1 MVFVVVV
8 LAVLSL
14 LAGLFVAY
22 PTKLVNIASRRNFK
36 VDAMNPQNL
45 FIPILLP
52 FLLALFSFLLPKGV
66 KWLREIVSV
75 LGAALFVYV
84 AIAFFG
90 QKETFLTLPWLGHG
104 IDFELRLYD
113 FSQFILLAV
122 SGFAFLI
129 TLYSTVQHGRQSPHP
144 RILRLPVPDR
154 GHGRRR
160 RAGQQPRAAG
170 LLLGRAADHPVR
182 ADHHRRQGQSHR
194 TAVKSFLIGGFCDF
208 CMILGIAILWSQ
220 TGTLRMSDISVVPQ
234 GLTAVSF
241 YLMMIGAIGKAGS
254 MPFHTW
260 IPDAAV
266 DAPVTV
272 MAFIP
277 AALEKLLG
285 IYLLARICLDLF
297 KLEINSAF
305 SLVLMTLGALT
316 IVLAVFMALIQ
327 KDLKKLLSYHAVSQ
341 VGYMMLGIGTAVP
354 IGIAGGI
361 FHMINH
367 AMYKSGLFLAAGS
380 VEQQT
385 GTTELKKLGGL
396 ARVMPLTTLGFVVC
410 AAAISG
416 IWPLNGFVSKEMI
429 FHGSY
434 ETGYTIF
441 TIAAW
446 LGAILTFASFLK
458 AGHSVFFGPRSQEL
472 GEVKESKSPI
482 TIPILALAALCI
494 LFGVYNRLPLKFFIE
509 PILAG
514 HVPAGETLD
523 FTAHALAV
531 FNPIAMISMGCLLI
545 ALGLH
550 IFGFK
555 RGGNKAYM
563 VSEPIHHLPVLN
575 TIYDW
580 AEARVFDLYEQGIK
594 FLQALS
600 HFLFKFVDRPI
611 DFFYEKIVVTVGRA
625 CTGVLKAA
633 HNGFY
638 ANYLA
643 WTIGGLVLI
652 VWAISVLIR

>member
-1 MVFVVVV
+1 
-8 LAVLSL
+8 
-14 LAGLFVAY
+14 
-22 PTKLVNIASRRNFK
+22 
-36 VDAMNPQNL
+36 MNPQNL
-45 FIPILLP
+45 LIPILLP
-52 FLLALFSFLLPKGV
+52 LLLALFSFLLPARI

-75 LGAALFVYV
+75 LGAALFTYV
-84 AIAFFG
+84 AFVFFG
-90 QKETFLTLPWLGHG
+90 QKELFFNWPWLGHG
-104 IDFELRLYD
+104 IDFELRLYQ
-113 FSQFILLAV
+113 FSAFILLALGV
-122 SGFAFLI
+122 VVFLI
-129 TLYSTVQHGRQSPHP
+129 TLYSTVRMAGNSRNREYYGYLFLTAALASGA
-144 RILRLPVPDR
+144 ILANNFVPLVFFWE
-154 GHGRRR
+154 
-160 RAGQQPRAAG
+160 G
-170 LLLGRAADHPVR
+170 LLVTLYALINLGGKNAN
-182 ADHHRRQGQSHR
+182 R
-194 TAVKSFLIGGFCDF
+194 TAVKSFIIGGFCDF

-220 TGTLRMSDISVVPQ
+220 TGTLRMSDIAVVPQ

-241 YLMMIGAIGKAGS
+241 FLMMVGAMGKAGA

-260 IPDAAV
+260 IPDAAI

-277 AALEKLLG
+277 GALEKLLG
-285 IYLLARICLDLF
+285 IYLLVRITLNF
-297 KLEINSAF
+297 FILEINSPF
-305 SLVLMTLGALT
+305 CITLMVIGAAT

-327 KDLKKLLSYHAVSQ
+327 KDLKRLLSYHAVSQ
-341 VGYMMLGIGTAVP
+341 VGYMILGIGTAVP
-354 IGIAGGI
+354 IGIIGGI
-361 FHMINH
+361 FHMINNVI
-367 AMYKSGLFLAAGS
+367 YKSGLFLAAGS

-396 ARVMPLTTLGFVVC
+396 YRVMPFTALGFLVC

-458 AGHSVFFGPRSQEL
+458 AGHAVFFGPANPEL
-472 GEVKESKSPI
+472 PQVKENKSPI
-482 TIPILALAALCI
+482 YLPILFLAALCI
-494 LFGVYNRLPLKFFIE
+494 VFGVYNWIPLKFFLE
-509 PILAG
+509 PVLSGHLA
-514 HVPAGETLD
+514 AGETLHL
-523 FTAHALAV
+523 TGHALAL
-531 FNPIAMISMGCLLI
+531 FNPIAMISMGCLLL
-545 ALGLH
+545 ALVLH
-550 IFGFK
+550 IYGFK

-600 HFLFKFVDRPI
+600 GFLFKFVDRPI
-611 DFFYEKIVVTVGRA
+611 DFFYEKIVVAIGR
-625 CTGVLKAA
+625 TFIGLLKAA
-633 HNGFY
+633 HNGYY

>member
-1 MVFVVVV
+1 
-8 LAVLSL
+8 
-14 LAGLFVAY
+14 
-22 PTKLVNIASRRNFK
+22 
-36 VDAMNPQNL
+36 MNPQNL
-45 FIPILLP
+45 LIPILLP
-52 FLLALFSFLLPKGV
+52 FLLALFSFMLPKGV

-84 AIAFFG
+84 AFSFFG

-104 IDFELRLYD
+104 IDFELRLYP
-113 FSQFILLAV
+113 FSQFILLAL
-122 SGFAFLI
+122 SGFVFLI
-129 TLYSTVQHGRQSPHP
+129 TLYSTVKMAGNS
-144 RILRLPVPDR
+144 RIR
-154 GHGRRR
+154 GYYGYLFLT
-160 RAGQQPRAAG
+160 AAMAAG
-170 LLLGRAADHPVR
+170 ATLANNFVPLVFFWEGLLITLYALITIGGKGS
-182 ADHHRRQGQSHR
+182 HH
-194 TAVKSFLIGGFCDF
+194 TAVKAFLIGGFCDF

-234 GLTAVSF
+234 GLTALSF

-260 IPDAAV
+260 IPDAAI
-266 DAPVTV
+266 DAPVAV
-272 MAFIP
+272 MAYIP
-277 AALEKLLG
+277 ASLEKLLG
-285 IYLLARICLDLF
+285 IYMLARICLDFF
-297 KLEINSAF
+297 KLEVNSVF
-305 SLVLMTLGALT
+305 SLVLMTIGALT

-327 KDLKKLLSYHAVSQ
+327 KDLKKLLSFHAVSQ
-341 VGYMMLGIGTAVP
+341 VGYMILGIGTAVP

-367 AMYKSGLFLAAGS
+367 AMYKCGLFLSAGS
-380 VEQQT
+380 VEHQT

-396 ARVMPLTTLGFVVC
+396 YRVMPFTALGFIVC

-416 IWPLNGFVSKEMI
+416 IWPLNGFVSKEMV

-458 AGHSVFFGPRSQEL
+458 AGHSVFFGPRSLEIA
-472 GEVKESKSPI
+472 EVKESKSPI
-482 TIPILALAALCI
+482 YIPILVLAALCI
-494 LFGVYNRLPLKFFIE
+494 LFGVYNQLPLKLFIQ

-514 HVPAGETLD
+514 HVAAGEPID

-531 FNPIAMISMGCLLI
+531 FNPIALISMGCLLI
-545 ALGLH
+545 ALALH

-555 RGGNKAYM
+555 RGGNKAYLA
-563 VSEPIHHLPVLN
+563 SEPIHRLPVLH
-575 TIYDW
+575 TLYDL

-600 HFLFKFVDRPI
+600 QFLFKFVDRPI
-611 DFFYEKIVVTVGRA
+611 DFFFEKIVVGVGRA
-625 CTGVLKAA
+625 CTGMLRAA

-643 WTIGGLVLI
+643 WTVGGLVLI
-652 VWAISVLIR
+652 VWAIAALLR

>member
-1 MVFVVVV
+1 
-8 LAVLSL
+8 
-14 LAGLFVAY
+14 
-22 PTKLVNIASRRNFK
+22 
-36 VDAMNPQNL
+36 MNPQNL
-45 FIPILLP
+45 LIPILLP

-66 KWLREIVSV
+66 KWLREVVSV
-75 LGAALFVYV
+75 LGAAFFVYIAV
-84 AIAFFG
+84 AFFG
-90 QKETFLTLPWLGHG
+90 QKETFFTVAWMGHG
-104 IDFELRLYD
+104 IDFELRLYQ
-113 FSQFILLAV
+113 FSQFILIAI
-122 SGFAFLI
+122 SGFTFLI
-129 TLYSTVQHGRQSPHP
+129 TLYSTVKMAGNP
-144 RILRLPVPDR
+144 RIREYYGYLFLTAAMSAGAVLANNLVPLLFFWE
-154 GHGRRR
+154 
-160 RAGQQPRAAG
+160 G
-170 LLLGRAADHPVR
+170 LLITLYALITIG
-182 ADHHRRQGQSHR
+182 GKGSHR
-194 TAVKSFLIGGFCDF
+194 TAVKAFLIGGFCDF
-208 CMILGIAILWSQ
+208 CMILGIGILWSQ

-266 DAPVTV
+266 DAPVAV

-285 IYLLARICLDLF
+285 IYMLARICLDLF
-297 KLEINSAF
+297 KLEINSAP
-305 SLVLMTLGALT
+305 SLVLMTVGALT

-341 VGYMMLGIGTAVP
+341 VGYMMLGIGTAIP

-380 VEQQT
+380 VEQRA

-396 ARVMPLTTLGFVVC
+396 AKAMPLTALGFVIC

-416 IWPLNGFVSKEMI
+416 IWPLNGFVSKEMV

-458 AGHSVFFGPRSQEL
+458 AGHSVFFGPRSLEVA
-472 GEVKESKSPI
+472 EVKESKSPI
-482 TIPILALAALCI
+482 TIPILALAALCV
-494 LFGVYNRLPLKFFIE
+494 LFGVYNQLPLKLFIQ

-514 HVPAGETLD
+514 HVLPGEHVD

-531 FNPIAMISMGCLLI
+531 FNPIALISMGCLLI
-545 ALGLH
+545 AFGLH
-550 IFGFK
+550 LFGFK
-555 RGGNKAYM
+555 RGGNKAYLA
-563 VSEPIHHLPVLN
+563 SEPIHRLPVLH
-575 TIYDW
+575 TLYDW

-600 HFLFKFVDRPI
+600 QFLFKFVDRPI
-611 DFFYEKIVVTVGRA
+611 DAFYEKIVVGIGRA
-625 CTGVLKAA
+625 CTGMIKAV
-633 HNGFY
+633 HNGYY

-652 VWAISVLIR
+652 VWAIGALLR

>member
-1 MVFVVVV
+1 
-8 LAVLSL
+8 
-14 LAGLFVAY
+14 
-22 PTKLVNIASRRNFK
+22 
-36 VDAMNPQNL
+36 MNPQNL
-45 FIPILLP
+45 LIPVLLP

-84 AIAFFG
+84 AVAFFG
-90 QKETFLTLPWLGHG
+90 QKETFLILPWLGHG
-104 IDFELRLYD
+104 IDFELRLYG

-122 SGFAFLI
+122 SGFTFLI
-129 TLYSTVQHGRQSPHP
+129 TLYSTVRMAASA
-144 RILRLPVPDR
+144 RLREYYGYLFLT
-154 GHGRRR
+154 
-160 RAGQQPRAAG
+160 ASMAAG
-170 LLLGRAADHPVR
+170 AVLANNFVPLVFFWEGLLITLYALITIG
-182 ADHHRRQGQSHR
+182 GKNSHR
-194 TAVKSFLIGGFCDF
+194 TAVKAFLIGGFCDF
-208 CMILGIAILWSQ
+208 SMILGIAILWTQ
-220 TGTLRMSDISVVPQ
+220 TGTLRMSDISVIPQ

-260 IPDAAV
+260 IPDAAI
-266 DAPVTV
+266 DAPVAV

-285 IYLLARICLDLF
+285 IYMLARICLDFF
-297 KLEINSAF
+297 KLEVNSQF

-327 KDLKKLLSYHAVSQ
+327 KDLKKLLSFHAVSQ

-396 ARVMPLTTLGFVVC
+396 YRLMPLTTLGFVVC

-458 AGHSVFFGPRSQEL
+458 AGHSVFFGPRSFEVA
-472 GEVKESKSPI
+472 EVKESKLPV
-482 TIPILALAALCI
+482 TLPILTLAALCV
-494 LFGVYNRLPLKFFIE
+494 LFGVYSALPLRLFIQ

-514 HVPAGETLD
+514 HAEVGEHID
-523 FTAHALAV
+523 FTAHALAL

-545 ALGLH
+545 AFALH
-550 IFGFK
+550 FFGFK
-555 RGGNKAYM
+555 RGGNKAYLA
-563 VSEPIHHLPVLN
+563 SEPIHRLPVLH

-594 FLQALS
+594 FLQVLSGAL
-600 HFLFKFVDRPI
+600 FRFVDRPI
-611 DFFYEKIVVTVGRA
+611 DAFYEKVVVGIGRA
-625 CTGVLKAA
+625 ATCALKAA
-633 HNGFY
+633 HNGLY

-643 WTIGGLVLI
+643 WAVGGLVII
-652 VWAISVLIR
+652 VWAIGALMR

>member
-1 MVFVVVV
+1 
-8 LAVLSL
+8 
-14 LAGLFVAY
+14 
-22 PTKLVNIASRRNFK
+22 
-36 VDAMNPQNL
+36 MNPQNL
-45 FIPILLP
+45 LIPILLP

-75 LGAALFVYV
+75 LGAALFVYIAV
-84 AIAFFG
+84 AFFG
-90 QKETFLTLPWLGHG
+90 QKETFFSLPWLGHG
-104 IDFELRLYD
+104 IDFELRLYQ

-122 SGFAFLI
+122 SGFVFLI
-129 TLYSTVQHGRQSPHP
+129 TLYSTVRMAGNP
-144 RILRLPVPDR
+144 RIREYYGYLFLT
-154 GHGRRR
+154 
-160 RAGQQPRAAG
+160 AAMAAG
-170 LLLGRAADHPVR
+170 AVLANNFVPLIFFWEGLLITLYAMITIGGKAN
-182 ADHHRRQGQSHR
+182 SHR

-234 GLTAVSF
+234 GLTALSF

-260 IPDAAV
+260 IPDAAL
-266 DAPVTV
+266 DAPVAV
-272 MAFIP
+272 MAYVP

-285 IYLLARICLDLF
+285 IYLLARICLDFF
-297 KLEINSAF
+297 KLEVNSQF
-305 SLVLMTLGALT
+305 SLVLMTVGALT

-396 ARVMPLTTLGFVVC
+396 YRVMPLTTLGFVVC

-482 TIPILALAALCI
+482 YIPILALAALCI
-494 LFGVYNRLPLKFFIE
+494 LFGVYNQLPLKLFIQ
-509 PILAG
+509 PILSG
-514 HVPAGETLD
+514 HVPAGESVD

-531 FNPIAMISMGCLLI
+531 FNPIALISMGCLLL

-563 VSEPIHHLPVLN
+563 ASEPIHRLPVLH
-575 TIYDW
+575 TLYDW

-600 HFLFKFVDRPI
+600 KFLFRFVDRPI
-611 DFFYEKIVVTVGRA
+611 DYFYEKIVVGVGNA
-625 CTGVLKAA
+625 CTGILKAA
-633 HNGFY
+633 HNGYY

-643 WTIGGLVLI
+643 WSIGGLVLI
-652 VWAISVLIR
+652 VWAISALLR

>member
-1 MVFVVVV
+1 MRPEN
-8 LAVLSL
+8 L
-14 LAGLFVAY
+14 LY
-22 PTKLVNIASRRNFK
+22 
-36 VDAMNPQNL
+36 
-45 FIPILLP
+45 PILLP

-66 KWLREIVSV
+66 KWMREIVSV

-84 AIAFFG
+84 AVVFFG
-90 QKETFLTLPWLGHG
+90 QKETFLILPWLGHG
-104 IDFELRLYD
+104 IDFELRLFP

-122 SGFAFLI
+122 SGFVFLIALYSTVKMAGNARIREYYGYLFLTAAMAAGAVLANNFIPLVFFWEGLLI
-129 TLYSTVQHGRQSPHP
+129 TLYAMITIG
-144 RILRLPVPDR
+144 
-154 GHGRRR
+154 
-160 RAGQQPRAAG
+160 
-170 LLLGRAADHPVR
+170 GRAN
-182 ADHHRRQGQSHR
+182 SHR

-220 TGTLRMSDISVVPQ
+220 TGTLRMSDISVVPR
-234 GLTAVSF
+234 GLTALSF

-260 IPDAAV
+260 IPDAAI
-266 DAPVTV
+266 DAPVAV
-272 MAFIP
+272 MAYVP

-285 IYLLARICLDLF
+285 IYLLARICLDFF
-297 KLEINSAF
+297 KLEVNSQF
-305 SLVLMTLGALT
+305 SLVLMTVGALT

-367 AMYKSGLFLAAGS
+367 AIYKSGLFLAAGS

-396 ARVMPLTTLGFVVC
+396 YRVMPLTTLGFVVC

-416 IWPLNGFVSKEMI
+416 IWPLNGFVSKEMV

-434 ETGYTIF
+434 ETGYTAF

-458 AGHSVFFGPRSQEL
+458 AGHSVFFGPRSQEI
-472 GEVKESKSPI
+472 GEVKESRSPI
-482 TIPILALAALCI
+482 YIPILALAALCV
-494 LFGVYNRLPLKFFIE
+494 LFGVYNQLPLKLFIQ
-509 PILAG
+509 PILQG
-514 HVPAGETLD
+514 HLAPGETAD
-523 FTAHALAV
+523 FTAHALAL
-531 FNPIAMISMGCLLI
+531 FNPIALISMGCLLL
-545 ALGLH
+545 ALALH
-550 IFGFK
+550 AFGFK
-555 RGGNKAYM
+555 RGGNKAYLA
-563 VSEPIHHLPVLN
+563 SEPIHRLPVMRNL
-575 TIYDW
+575 YDW
-580 AEARVFDLYEQGIK
+580 ADARIFDPYEQGIK
-594 FLQALS
+594 ALRGLS
-600 HFLFKFVDRPI
+600 QFLFRAADRPI
-611 DFFYEKIVVTVGRA
+611 DFFFEKVVVSVGNAFTR
-625 CTGVLKAA
+625 VLKAA

-643 WTIGGLVLI
+643 WCIAGLAMI
-652 VWAISVLIR
+652 VWALSLLAR

>member
-1 MVFVVVV
+1 
-8 LAVLSL
+8 
-14 LAGLFVAY
+14 
-22 PTKLVNIASRRNFK
+22 
-36 VDAMNPQNL
+36 MNPQNL
-45 FIPILLP
+45 SIPILVP
-52 FLLALFSFLLPKGV
+52 FLLALISFLLPARI
-66 KWLREIVSV
+66 KWLRETVAV
-75 LGAALFVYV
+75 LGAAAIVY
-84 AIAFFG
+84 IAVTFFG
-90 QKETFLTLPWLGHG
+90 RPETFYTLPWLGHG
-104 IDFELRLYD
+104 IDFELRLYQ
-113 FSQFILLAV
+113 FSQFILLAL
-122 SGFAFLI
+122 SGFVFLI
-129 TLYSTVQHGRQSPHP
+129 TLYSTVKMAGNP
-144 RILRLPVPDR
+144 RIREYYGYLFLT
-154 GHGRRR
+154 
-160 RAGQQPRAAG
+160 AAMAAG
-170 LLLGRAADHPVR
+170 AVLANNFVPLVFFWEGLLITLYALITIG
-182 ADHHRRQGQSHR
+182 GKNSHR
-194 TAVKSFLIGGFCDF
+194 TAVKSFIIGGFCDF

-234 GLTAVSF
+234 GLTALSF

-266 DAPVTV
+266 DAPVSV

-277 AALEKLLG
+277 ASLEKLLG
-285 IYLLARICLDLF
+285 IYLLARICLDFF
-297 KLEINSAF
+297 KLEVNSQF

-341 VGYMMLGIGTAVP
+341 VGYMMLGIGTAIP

-396 ARVMPLTTLGFVVC
+396 YRVMPLTTLGFVVC

-416 IWPLNGFVSKEMI
+416 IWPLNGFVSKEMV

-458 AGHSVFFGPRSQEL
+458 AGHSVFFGPRSL
-472 GEVKESKSPI
+472 EVAEVRESKSPI
-482 TIPILALAALCI
+482 YIPILALAGLCV
-494 LFGVYNRLPLKFFIE
+494 LFGVYNQLPLKLFIQ
-509 PILAG
+509 PILNG
-514 HVPAGETLD
+514 HLAPGETAD
-523 FTAHALAV
+523 FTAHALAL
-531 FNPIAMISMGCLLI
+531 FNPIALISMGCLLL
-545 ALGLH
+545 ALALH

-555 RGGNKAYM
+555 RGGNKAYLA
-563 VSEPIHHLPVLN
+563 SEPIHRLPVLH
-575 TIYDW
+575 TLYDW

-600 HFLFKFVDRPI
+600 RFLFKFVDRPI
-611 DFFYEKIVVTVGRA
+611 DFFYEKIVVAVGRA

-643 WTIGGLVLI
+643 WSIGGLVLI
-652 VWAISVLIR
+652 VWAIGALLR